1 MIRLQLRPLNS
12 VQDAQAMLQ
21 TALGVEFGTLP
32 PYLYALY
39 SIQPGKNP
47 EARSRIKSIALQE
60 MIHMCLAC
68 NILNAL
74 GGSPMIRPQTYPNPL
89 PGDIGPDGTP
99 LTLHLYPFSK
109 EAVQQ
114 GMDIEQPEDP
124 PQFPEKELFAAET
137 GPKAVTIGQFYDALD
152 RFLKTLPPAD
162 WQANRNQLSDNQ
174 FFQGQV
180 FAVNSY
186 EDAHQAV
193 QDIVSE
199 GEGSRQGTKYDPID
213 FQGDLAHF
221 FRFGEIF
228 RDKVLT
234 KTTGSPGYAW
244 GPTRLGVDWAG
255 SYPAITDPGTH
266 DFSKEL
272 APARAA
278 QDACNTTFSMMVNA
292 LQQAV
297 NGQAAALG
305 QAVRAMFDLRM
316 AALHAF
322 TVPLADSVHAA
333 GPAFLYRPVPDGGSQ

>member
-1 MIRLQLRPLNS
+1 MIRLQLRPLKS

-21 TALGVEFGTLP
+21 TAIGVEFGTLP

-39 SIQPGKNP
+39 SIHPGKNP
-47 EARSRIKSIALQE
+47 EAQSRIKSIVLQE

-74 GGSPMIRPQTYPNPL
+74 GGSPVIRPQTYPNPL
-89 PGDIGPDGTP
+89 PGDIGPNGTP

-109 EAVQQ
+109 EAMQQ
-114 GMDIEQPEDP
+114 GMNIEQPEDP
-124 PQFPEKELFAAET
+124 PQFPEKELFAAEM

-152 RFLKTLPPAD
+152 RFLKTLQLTD

-174 FFQGQV
+174 FFQGKV

-186 EDAHQAV
+186 EDAHRAI

-199 GEGSRQGTKYDPID
+199 GEGSRQGTKYDPVD

-234 KTTGSPGYAW
+234 KTARLPDMHGSRPAGC
-244 GPTRLGVDWAG
+244 RLGRFV
-255 SYPAITDPGTH
+255 SAITDPGAH
-266 DFSKEL
+266 DFSKEPE
-272 APARAA
+272 PAKAA
-278 QDACNTTFSMMVNA
+278 QDACNTAFSTMVNA

-305 QAVRAMFDLRM
+305 QAVREMFDLRM

-322 TVPLADSVHAA
+322 TVPLADGVHVA
-333 GPAFLYRPVPDGGSQ
+333 GPAFLYRPIPAGGSQ